1 MITNNNFRPVTEV
14 EAMKKLEQANALHTT
29 LPMEDLIAMFA
40 GEIRDLIEYDS
51 FEFENQKQPMH
62 LFLGTPKLHKCRY
75 RVTMG
80 DMEFGLITFTRATPF
95 EDKEIN
101 LIEGALGALTIHLG
115 NAMHFQLE
123 LSADSLIT
131 LQAER
136 RRGTIG

>member
-29 LPMEDLIAMFA
+29 LPMEDLIGMFA

-51 FEFENQKQPMH
+51 FEFENINQPMH
-62 LFLGTPKLHKCRY
+62 LFIGTPKLHKCHY
-75 RVTMG
+75 RLRTSEA
-80 DMEFGLITFTRATPF
+80 EFGMITFTRSTPF
-95 EDKEIN
+95 QDKELN

-115 NAMHFQLE
+115 NALNFQSE
-123 LSADSLIT
+123 LTMDSLTT

-136 RRGTIG
+136 KRAAID